1 MKTRRWLTAEPDFA
15 EARALSAACGFTP
28 LAAATLCA
36 RGITTPEAAEAFL
49 NPPGLYDPYLLAGM
63 DTAVKVIR
71 TAVREKKKIVVF
83 GDYDVDG
90 ITATCVLTDY
100 LCSAGADCAYYIPD
114 RLSEGYGL
122 NCAALGRLHEKG
134 AELIVTVDSG
144 ITAHEEA
151 AYAASIGLRMVITDH
166 HECHEER
173 PAAEAVVNPKRP
185 DCTYPFRELAGVG
198 VAFKLVAALMGSQ
211 GKALARY
218 ADLVALGT
226 VADVMPIV
234 GENRLIVAEG
244 LRRLA
249 APRSPGLEM
258 LLREAGMKGKK
269 LTSGTISYVLAPRIN
284 AAGRLGNASLAA
296 ELFLT
301 RDPGRAQQLAASLC
315 EQNKERQ
322 AAENRILT
330 QALAVLRHEYDPLED
345 RIIVL
350 AGDGWHHGVIGIV
363 SSRLCDRYSCPVVLV
378 SLDGEMGKGSGRS
391 VKGFNLFE
399 ALSDAEDLLEKYGG
413 HELAAGLT
421 IRREN
426 FGAFK
431 ERITAY
437 AARHLQRNCLNPVI
451 QIDCEIEPSWI
462 SLANVEGLSVLEP
475 FGMKNPQPV
484 FMMTDLLVE
493 EITPIS
499 SDRHV
504 RLSLRKDGTLYTAML
519 FGTGAGGCGFA
530 QGNYIDAAFHLEIN
544 EFRGRRTVQLN
555 VRDVHLSQCEAVA
568 DQRLLNVYN
577 SYMGDQPLT
586 ALQAQ
591 QLLPDRRDLV
601 AVWRHIVSR
610 AEEGRLSVPSNALSR
625 RITWESHRNVNIGK
639 LFVCLDVFSESS
651 LLSYHF
657 KDGLLHIIVKHHEG
671 KADISRSVVLATLTQ
686 MAKPVSPPDGG
697 REQTG
702 QPGPS
707 LSGRA

>member
-1 MKTRRWLTAEPDFA
+1 MKTKRWLTAEPDFGK
-15 EARALSAACGFTP
+15 ARALSEACGFTP
-28 LAAATLCA
+28 LAAVTLCA
-36 RGITTPEAAEAFL
+36 RGITTPEAADAFL
-49 NPPGLYDPYLLAGM
+49 NPPGLHDPRLLTDM
-63 DTAVKVIR
+63 DVAVEVIR
-71 TAVREKKKIVVF
+71 AAIASGKKIVVF

-100 LCSAGADCAYYIPD
+100 LRSAGAACSYYIPD

-122 NCAALGRLHEKG
+122 NCAAVDRFYNEG
-134 AELIVTVDSG
+134 AELIITVDSG

-151 AYAASIGLRMVITDH
+151 AYAAELGLTMIITDH
-166 HECHEER
+166 HECHDLQ
-173 PAAEAVVNPKRP
+173 PAAAAVVNPKRA
-185 DCTYPFRELAGVG
+185 DSTYPFRELAGVG
-198 VAFKLVAALMGSQ
+198 VAFKLVAALMGDQ
-211 GKALARY
+211 EEALDRY

-226 VADVMPIV
+226 VADVMPII

-249 APRSPGLEM
+249 ATHSPGLEM

-269 LTSGTISYVLAPRIN
+269 LTSGTISYILAPRIN
-284 AAGRLGNASLAA
+284 AAGRLGNAALAA

-301 RDPGRAQQLAASLC
+301 RDPVRAQELAVSLC

-322 AAENRILT
+322 TAENQILE
-330 QALAVLRHEYDPLED
+330 QALAVLRREYNPLEEK
-345 RIIVL
+345 IIVL
-350 AGDGWHHGVIGIV
+350 AGEGWHHGVIGIV
-363 SSRLCDRYSCPVVLV
+363 SSRLCDRYSCPVVLI
-378 SLDGEMGKGSGRS
+378 SLDGDMGKGSGRS

-399 ALSDAEDLLEKYGG
+399 ALSDSEDLLEKYGG

-421 IRREN
+421 IHRDNIE
-426 FGAFK
+426 AFK
-431 ERITAY
+431 ERITAF
-437 AARHLQRNCLNPVI
+437 AAGHLQKICLNPAV
-451 QIDCEIEPSWI
+451 QVDCEIDPAFIDLEDV
-462 SLANVEGLSVLEP
+462 AGLSVLEP

-484 FMMTDLLVE
+484 FTMPDMLVE
-493 EITPIS
+493 DITPIS

-504 RLSLRKDGTLYTAML
+504 RLGLRKDGVQYTAML

-530 QGNYIDAAFHLEIN
+530 QGNYIDVAFHLEIN
-544 EFRGRRTVQLN
+544 EFRGKRTVQLN
-555 VRDVHLSQCEAVA
+555 VRDVHLSKCEIVA

-591 QLLPDRRDLV
+591 LLLPDRRDLV

-610 AEEGRLSVPSNALSR
+610 AEENRLSVPSNALSR
-625 RITWESHRNVNIGK
+625 RISWESRRKINIGK

-657 KDGLLHIIVKHHEG
+657 KEGLLNILVKHHEG
-671 KADISRSVVLATLTQ
+671 KADISQSVVLATLTQ
-686 MAKPVSPPDGG
+686 MAKPSCPPHMEG
-697 REQTG
+697 
-702 QPGPS
+702 
-707 LSGRA
+707 